1 MIHKYEQDLELE
13 QDELKTISKKDLK
26 AKIKERDTKIWEEN
40 MQEKETL
47 KWYRR
52 GKKKIGYDKCYR
64 NTQSSKLLAR
74 ARTNT
79 LQVEEYVHRRDRN
92 HNRICKLCRL
102 EDEDLKHFMLRCPK
116 LRSKRN
122 NKIMTKWYN
131 EDKDQQ
137 LVDILFNEKDY
148 DNIRRMVRVMWILRK
163 DLLRPP

>member
-1 MIHKYEQDLELE
+1 
-13 QDELKTISKKDLK
+13 
-26 AKIKERDTKIWEEN
+26 

-47 KWYRR
+47 KWYKR
-52 GKKKIGYDKCYR
+52 GKKKIGYDNCYR

-122 NKIMTKWYN
+122 NRIMRKWYN

-137 LVDILFNEKDY
+137 LIDILFNEKDY
-148 DNIRRMVRVMWILRK
+148 DNVRKMVRAMWILRK